1 MDNMVLY
8 TPLSHEEIF
17 PSEHKRHELV
27 QYQGKLVYV
36 KKTEIGEMQLV
47 RLMSTDPQDY
57 LNTSLQPGTMLSN
70 EFIQFMK

>member
-1 MDNMVLY
+1 MVLY

-17 PSEHKRHELV
+17 PSEHKHHELV

-36 KKTEIGEMQLV
+36 KKTEVGEMQLV

-57 LNTSLQPGTMLSN
+57 LNASLQPGAILSN